1 MMAFSGNPIKQGLAL
16 LPLLVLGGCA
26 TTPPPHDSYRPT
38 LPRAYISE
46 ESANGSIYQSARDVR
61 LFEDV
66 KARRVGDIITVV
78 LQESTPSLLQQRL
91 IKPRRR

>member
-1 MMAFSGNPIKQGLAL
+1 MMTFSENPIKQLLAL

-46 ESANGSIYQSARDVR
+46 ESTDGSIYQSARFVCLR
-61 LFEDV
+61 M
-66 KARRVGDIITVV
+66 
-78 LQESTPSLLQQRL
+78 
-91 IKPRRR
+91 